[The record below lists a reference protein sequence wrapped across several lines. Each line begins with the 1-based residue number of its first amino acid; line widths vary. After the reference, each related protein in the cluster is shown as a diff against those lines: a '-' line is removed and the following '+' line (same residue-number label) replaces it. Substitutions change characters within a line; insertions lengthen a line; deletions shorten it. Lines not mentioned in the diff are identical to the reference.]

1 MLFNAYSTVDDMS
14 HFVVYIFYI
23 AQYGINRIIKDKI
36 MSIKT
41 GFKSID
47 DALGDVTGGE
57 VAVLAGTC
65 DCDNLFLNILYNVA
79 WNSKQESNRKI
90 VYILN
95 HVYLLNTVS
104 PLFPSLSTPKI
115 KKRKNLLIFNKICEK
130 FEPLNVV
137 RGTID
142 ERLILTSVDN
152 FMSFYNPI
160 EWIYFNESYEEEKLS
175 AIFIVAGVYTHR
187 YLKIIKDIAVRLN
200 VPVIMLAG
208 VKDGI
213 EHKSKYTPKI
223 SDIKNYKTYA
233 RYADKFMIM
242 YRETEWGGV
251 KYENGFFLDKK
262 TNIIKNK
269 REKALKGLKERLTY
283 WKNNTQIICYRSLSS
298 NPKVVE
304 LNFCVK
310 PVDDIFYFREIV

>member
-1 MLFNAYSTVDDMS
+1 
-14 HFVVYIFYI
+14 
-23 AQYGINRIIKDKI
+23 

-47 DALGDVTGGE
+47 ETLSEVNGGE
-57 VAVLAGTC
+57 IAVLAGTC
-65 DCDNLFLNILYNVA
+65 HCDNLFLNMLYNVA
-79 WNSKQESNRKI
+79 WNSKQENDRNI

-95 HVYLLNTVS
+95 HVYLQSTASL
-104 PLFPSLSTPKI
+104 LFPSLSTPKI
-115 KKRKNLLIFNKICEK
+115 KKRKNLLTFNKICEK
-130 FEPLNVV
+130 FESLNIV
-137 RGTID
+137 RGMID
-142 ERLILTSVDN
+142 ERLMLTSIDK
-152 FMSFYNPI
+152 FMKFHNPM
-160 EWIYFNESYEEEKLS
+160 EWLCFDGSCEQTKLS

-242 YRETEWGGV
+242 YRESEWGGV

-269 REKALKGLKERLTY
+269 GGMALKGLEERLSY
-283 WKNNTQIICYRSLSS
+283 WKNKAQIICYRSLSS
-298 NPKVVE
+298 NPKLVE
-304 LNFCVK
+304 LNFGVK
-310 PVDDIFYFREIV
+310 PGDDIFYFREIV

>member
-1 MLFNAYSTVDDMS
+1 
-14 HFVVYIFYI
+14 
-23 AQYGINRIIKDKI
+23 

-41 GFKSID
+41 GFNSID
-47 DALGDVTGGE
+47 EALGEINGGE
-57 VAVLAGTC
+57 IAVLAGTC
-65 DCDNLFLNILYNVA
+65 DCDNLFLNMLYNVA
-79 WNSKQESNRKI
+79 WNSKQESGRNI

-142 ERLILTSVDN
+142 ERLTLTSVDKFMN
-152 FMSFYNPI
+152 FHNPM
-160 EWIYFNESYEEEKLS
+160 ERLCFNGSCEQTKLS

-242 YRETEWGGV
+242 YRESEWGGV

-269 REKALKGLKERLTY
+269 REMALKGLEERLSY
-283 WKNNTQIICYRSLSS
+283 WKNKAQIICYRSLSS
-298 NPKVVE
+298 NPKLVE
-304 LNFCVK
+304 LNFGVK
-310 PVDDIFYFREIV
+310 PGDDIFYFREIV